1 MMKRWRHRNSGF
13 SMMEMLVTIVI
24 VATFGVAMMG
34 TVLAGQDSTKITDT
48 MVFFDNRNQNATAVF
63 KTDPSVDYI
72 KDREPFL
79 GMDFDDSTSTFTQNF
94 DKNLQPVSPG
104 DPSAEYM
111 STYTIDITDR
121 TQGGFKYENKEIQLN
136 IKNFYKEQTNGQFE
150 LLRNSAAQ
158 GNVRIHA
165 NVMEDEKVTSSTT
178 SPTRPT
184 TPTDPT
190 TPTSPTSPT
199 EPTNPPTPED
209 RYFYVG
215 FVLSE
220 GIFAETGTNT
230 LTKRVKEGSKL
241 GDSIQ
246 IDESASQPIIPVQD
260 VDFSPKVSGTIFSG
274 WKYTDG
280 TAISLDRSITG
291 NITIKGDFS
300 AIPNHAID
308 LSVTISDRNFWD
320 ISESDL
326 RFSNQGVNTCLV
338 VNEKTVD
345 GVPPQVVG
353 DTLYPLPGT
362 TESLVGQ
369 ISNKNAVLPINLQ
382 IKYNYVDV
390 KKFFVDN
397 PNMELLFDG
406 IPAPVNYASKFNGS
420 GAKFNL
426 SEVGKVQLGTILGMD
441 PSLITVNLTFV
452 KIPVSYT
459 PGVQG
464 VAGEYGFYLD
474 LDKLGNRDR
483 FDGEEYQIKFI
494 QNAPKDPMRPEEY
507 TYKVEIISTAN
518 GENILLDDAETGR
531 EWGQSIYVTR
541 SINFNLGPGNIDE
554 IHKLTF
560 FTTGFNIK
568 FASEVNHPD
577 SALRVHNLE
586 SYTSKGFEN
595 SIPAIGGAGKKGN
608 LRMYGSQ
615 QDWISTNFSWISR
628 INDWRLIDGSIRT
641 FTDVTKT
648 VNCPDLNIIT
658 LPLPNRYG
666 VRQK

>member
-1 MMKRWRHRNSGF
+1 MMKRWRHRNNGF

-34 TVLAGQDSTKITDT
+34 TVLAGQDSTRVTDT

-165 NVMEDEKVTSSTT
+165 NVMEDEKVTSPTT

-345 GVPPQVVG
+345 GVPPQVAG

-474 LDKLGNRDR
+474 LDELGNRNR

-494 QNAPKDPMRPEEY
+494 QNAPKDPTHPEKY

-541 SINFNLGPGNIDE
+541 SIDFNLGSGNIDE

-595 SIPAIGGAGKKGN
+595 SIPAIGGAGKKGH

-615 QDWISTNFSWISR
+615 QDWISTNFSWIIR

-641 FTDVTKT
+641 FTDVTKK